1 MKDSRKTGLEVPL
14 EEIPMPPEALTSEL
28 DNAAAAAAPETKPAP
43 PPEAPVDIADLDFL
57 SDPATR
63 LAEIPLSHPFKWCGR
78 TVKSIT
84 VRRLTVAKVGQ
95 IASRMRDGK
104 LDLYEIYAAQTGL
117 PAAVLRGLM
126 DDDGDAVSE
135 RCLDFFP
142 RVFRADDA

>member
-1 MKDSRKTGLEVPL
+1 MNDSRKPGLDVPL
-14 EEIPMPPEALTSEL
+14 EEIQMPPEDLTADL
-28 DNAAAAAAPETKPAP
+28 DNTAAPSALEPAP
-43 PPEAPVDIADLDFL
+43 EVPVDIADLDFQ

-63 LAEIPLSHPFKWCGR
+63 LAEVPLSHPFKWSGR

-95 IASRMRDGK
+95 IASKMRDGK